1 MGRTL
6 NIWLKA
12 VRPNFFTATFI
23 PVTLGGVLAWH
34 QFSRFNWPYFLLT
47 LVGALFIHAGLDL
60 ANDYFDHISG
70 NDEINRFPTP
80 FSGGSRVIQKGIL
93 SPRQVLGGAIICFF
107 MASAIGLF
115 LNYLVPGNVILALGI
130 IGIVL
135 AFFYGAPPLRI
146 GYKGL
151 GELACGLGFGPIMV
165 LGSYFVQTGRFTW
178 LPVFVSVP
186 VGILIVSVLYINE
199 FPDYEADKA
208 VNKRTLVVILG
219 KRKALVLYHFLL
231 GAAYLWTILGVTLRF
246 MPPSALITLGTLP
259 LAFKALK
266 VAAKEYENV
275 YALLPANAATIGL
288 HLSFGLLLIAS
299 YLIPKIVWA

>member
-1 MGRTL
+1 MGRIL

-12 VRPNFFTATFI
+12 VRPNFFPATFI
-23 PVTLGGVLAWH
+23 PVALGGVLAWH
-34 QFSRFNWPYFLLT
+34 QFTRFNWTSFLLT

-93 SPRQVLGGAIICFF
+93 GPGQVLGGAVVCFLIGI
-107 MASAIGLF
+107 AVGLF

-130 IGIVL
+130 VGIVL
-135 AFFYGAPPLRI
+135 AFFYGAPPFRI

-178 LPVFVSVP
+178 PPVFVSVP
-186 VGILIVSVLYINE
+186 VGILIALVLYINE

-208 VNKRTLVVILG
+208 VNKRTLVVMLG
-219 KRKALVLYHFLL
+219 KRKALVL
-231 GAAYLWTILGVTLRF
+231 
-246 MPPSALITLGTLP
+246 IT
-259 LAFKALK
+259 
-266 VAAKEYENV
+266 
-275 YALLPANAATIGL
+275 
-288 HLSFGLLLIAS
+288 S
-299 YLIPKIVWA
+299 YLIPEVVWV